1 MSQAYTRTIKAIGDM
16 DIIFDR
22 MCANIRA
29 KGFKIISSEKP
40 NLIIAERGMIRPTA
54 KVHKFPHTIVIAFH
68 VGESEPLISFS
79 YIMSDLW
86 DYTSGDQDFF
96 NEEINSVIASLNM
109 NTSFID
115 LRATRETVA
124 INARSYYS

>member
-1 MSQAYTRTIKAIGDM
+1 M

-40 NLIIAERGMIRPTA
+40 ILIVAERGMIRPTA
-54 KVHKFPHTIVIAFH
+54 KVHKFPHTMVVAFH
-68 VGESEPLISFS
+68 VGESDPLISFS

-86 DYTSGDQDFF
+86 DYTLGDQDYF

-115 LRATRETVA
+115 MRTTRETVA
-124 INARSYYS
+124 VTARSYYG